1 MFRNNFYPRTL
12 QESAT
17 HEFGHVVD
25 ATTISIHT
33 PYKRVRQIVDTSN
46 VDNYVFQSTHPTR
59 ECDPQLG
66 GTTTTTLYF
75 NPRTLQESATKG
87 GVNSAI
93 LDMIFQSTHP
103 TRECDSEKLK
113 LHVNDDISIHAPYK
127 RVRLAT
133 CLATS
138 LSLSYFNPRTLQESA
153 TDQFGIAWHISIFQ
167 STHPTRECDDDEYVG
182 FYKSKEWHF
191 NPRTLQES
199 AT

>member
-75 NPRTLQESATKG
+75 NPRTLQESATMMSMLDSTSRRNGISIHAPYKRVRPDAI
-87 GVNSAI
+87 VNGRDTGS
-93 LDMIFQSTHP
+93 FQSTHP
-103 TRECDSEKLK
+103 TRECD
-113 LHVNDDISIHAPYK
+113 AYK
-127 RVRLAT
+127 GSSTIKVFD
-133 CLATS
+133 
-138 LSLSYFNPRTLQESA
+138 FNPRTLQESA
-153 TDQFGIAWHISIFQ
+153 TN
-167 STHPTRECDDDEYVG
+167 
-182 FYKSKEWHF
+182 HF
-191 NPRTLQES
+191 L
-199 AT
+199 

>member
-103 TRECDSEKLK
+103 TRECD
-113 LHVNDDISIHAPYK
+113 
-127 RVRLAT
+127 
-133 CLATS
+133 
-138 LSLSYFNPRTLQESA
+138 
-153 TDQFGIAWHISIFQ
+153 
-167 STHPTRECDDDEYVG
+167 
-182 FYKSKEWHF
+182 
-191 NPRTLQES
+191 
-199 AT
+199 